1 MHVIF
6 THIVYG
12 TDDEDVISLSKVIV
26 ALLLP
31 VAVFVFLLAGWSHV
45 ISPNELDRNILS
57 D

>member
-6 THIVYG
+6 TYIVYG